1 LAAVKTLP
9 QPPLHHVAHSFDHR
23 SMRAIAGD
31 RPGERSTE
39 AGVIGLG
46 RMGSA
51 IARRLIA
58 THTTGKRS
66 DADQDGCTR
75 NTQTAQRGSSNVRS
89 RQSD

>member
-1 LAAVKTLP
+1 LAAVETLP

-51 IARRLIA
+51 IAPPADRDAHDRQKIRR
-58 THTTGKRS
+58 RS
-66 DADQDGCTR
+66 GRMHAEHAD
-75 NTQTAQRGSSNVRS
+75 GSARFV
-89 RQSD
+89 

>member
-1 LAAVKTLP
+1 LAAFTTLP
-9 QPPLHHVAHSFDHR
+9 APQMQNVAHSFDHR